1 MSLTWQGGAVPEPQR
16 PGAAGLVRA
25 ALRAIPLLIVLSI
38 GLLLSILVRTVE
50 RPLCHG
56 RRPVTSRI
64 TVLVCRSSLWFIG
77 LRVRVGGQPIRGPG
91 AILANHSSWLDI
103 LVLNS
108 RQRLVFVS
116 KSEVAAWPGIG
127 QLAQVTGTLFIR
139 REARGEVTA
148 QARALSDRIAAGQ
161 TIALFPEGTSTDNR
175 RVLPFKPS
183 LLAGLLAKDLPDDL
197 ALQPVTLWYEAP
209 LGQDPRF
216 YAWYGSMDFGP
227 HALAVLAAS
236 HRGVVHVTYHAAI
249 PVAGRQRKS
258 LAAQAEA
265 TVRGALPGREEP
277 VSADGVVQAPQAGDR
292 IAGLP

>member
-1 MSLTWQGGAVPEPQR
+1 M
-16 PGAAGLVRA
+16 
-25 ALRAIPLLIVLSI
+25 PLLIVLSL
-38 GLLLSILVRTVE
+38 GLLLSILVRFVE
-50 RPLCHG
+50 LPLCQS
-56 RRPVTSRI
+56 RRPVTSFV
-64 TVLVCRSSLWFIG
+64 TVLVCRCSLRFIG
-77 LRVRVGGQPIRGPG
+77 LRVRVVGEPIRGPG

-127 QLAQVTGTLFIR
+127 HLARATGTLFIR

-148 QARALSDRIAAGQ
+148 QARALSDRVAAGQ

-183 LLAGLLAKDLPDDL
+183 LLAGLLSKDLPDDL
-197 ALQPVTLWYEAP
+197 TLQPVTLWYEAP

-236 HRGVVHVTYHAAI
+236 HRGVVHVTYHAPI
-249 PVAGRQRKS
+249 PVAGRERKS
-258 LAAQAEA
+258 LAAEAEA
-265 TVRGALPGREEP
+265 SVRGALPGREEQI
-277 VSADGVVQAPQAGDR
+277 STDGIVQGPEAGDR
-292 IAGLP
+292 IAGVPYLRSEGEEVGHR